1 MKAWEEI
8 EKKLAKVSSHNA
20 TKQKFLARANYYG
33 QVVEADAQGRILI
46 PPVLRESAEMKGE
59 VDVQGQLTYL
69 EIWNHTRF
77 VEQLNR
83 NPMSADDDKNL
94 DAMGI

>member
-1 MKAWEEI
+1 
-8 EKKLAKVSSHNA
+8 
-20 TKQKFLARANYYG
+20 
-33 QVVEADAQGRILI
+33 
-46 PPVLRESAEMKGE
+46 MKGE

-83 NPMSADDDKNL
+83 NPMNADDDKNL